1 MPERPARSGAP
12 HEPAKSTS
20 APNSDKLQK
29 KSTESSLVFIPMSD
43 VPVAAACHLAI
54 ARLGRGSQ
62 HRGTQW
68 PHLPIPDVGTPEVEF
83 EAKWPTVS
91 HDLRSYLDSGENILI
106 HCPGGVGRS
115 GMVAARLLCE
125 SGDDAE
131 TAIARVRA
139 ARPGAIETLEQ
150 EQWARQGPRRS
161 VP

>member
-1 MPERPARSGAP
+1 
-12 HEPAKSTS
+12 
-20 APNSDKLQK
+20 
-29 KSTESSLVFIPMSD
+29 MS
-43 VPVAAACHLAI
+43 
-54 ARLGRGSQ
+54 
-62 HRGTQW
+62 
-68 PHLPIPDVGTPEVEF
+68 TPEVEF

>member
-1 MPERPARSGAP
+1 M
-12 HEPAKSTS
+12 
-20 APNSDKLQK
+20 
-29 KSTESSLVFIPMSD
+29 FIPMSFRW
-43 VPVAAACHLAI
+43 
-54 ARLGRGSQ
+54 RLLVTSPSRGSVAEVQ
-62 HRGTQW
+62 RRGTELL
-68 PHLPIPDVGTPEVEF
+68 HLPIPDLSTPEVEV

-91 HDLRSYLDSGENILI
+91 QHLRSRLD
-106 HCPGGVGRS
+106 CGVGRS